1 MFDKLSKNTTP
12 RRHATF
18 TSDAV
23 VFCSARL
30 QLEKL
35 RQKMAREGQGVT
47 HNTVEGSAAHRLM
60 EKHVRTWGQFVA
72 IDLAATSE
80 PAPSILLVD
89 VQFPGN
95 VGAIVRNCGL
105 CGFGRVL
112 LLSTEEGGSRGSE
125 LYSKAFLKTALQKS
139 LAHKYDWDFQ
149 LVVGRSLGFVS
160 VFVDRLDF
168 RCQSDS
174 WLTLC
179 CIVTSAMVDRNRYP
193 VVEQALVT
201 LPHSVLACPKQVMI
215 SD

>member
-1 MFDKLSKNTTP
+1 
-12 RRHATF
+12 
-18 TSDAV
+18 

-47 HNTVEGSAAHRLM
+47 HKAVEGSAAHRLM
-60 EKHVRTWGQFVA
+60 EKHVRTWDQFVA

-80 PAPSILLVD
+80 PTPSILLVD

-149 LVVGRSLGFVS
+149 LVIGRSLVSFQFLSRFSMTVRQLVNFVLLRDTVRGRS
-160 VFVDRLDF
+160 LPSGGTNTYHLTPLSARVPQASHDF
-168 RCQSDS
+168 
-174 WLTLC
+174 
-179 CIVTSAMVDRNRYP
+179 
-193 VVEQALVT
+193 
-201 LPHSVLACPKQVMI
+201 
-215 SD
+215 